1 MNYLDALKLLQNGNK
16 QYVAN
21 KQSGDYSPA
30 KRDELVKGQSP
41 YAVIVTCSDSRVVP
55 EAMFS
60 AGLGELFVIR
70 VAGNVIGEH
79 ELGSILY
86 ATKHCHTNLVVIL
99 GHTHCGAV
107 HATIAGCNEDH
118 IVSLTSMIK
127 EAIGD
132 EKDEVKASKINAAYG
147 RDKVKP
153 EVGETVKVMS
163 ALFDI
168 ETGVVTFEE

>member
-1 MNYLDALKLLQNGNK
+1 MNYTDALNLLKRGNK
-16 QYVAN
+16 QYVAD
-21 KQSGDYSPA
+21 KQNGDYSPE
-30 KRDELVKGQSP
+30 KRDSLIKGQSP
-41 YAVIVTCSDSRVVP
+41 YAVIVSCSDSRVVP

-86 ATKHCHTNLVVIL
+86 ATKHCHANLVVIL

-107 HATIAGCNEDH
+107 HATIAGCDEDH
-118 IVSLTSMIK
+118 ITSLTSMIK

-132 EKDEVKASKINAAYG
+132 EMDEVKASIMNAAYG

-153 EVGETVKVMS
+153 EVGETVKVVS

-168 ETGVVTFEE
+168 ETGQVTFEE